1 MTANITQHKKVMF
14 FTTILL
20 TSFIGALWV
29 MKDYLSVIA
38 LSLIFAVIVHPIY
51 EFIHL
56 KFKIKRGIA
65 SLLTIIISFFLIILP
80 VILSINLFA
89 QELGSIIASYSFN
102 KSQSLAMFDDSLKT
116 INAFLASI
124 PFVQTRIDI
133 TSINQVIADIGGN
146 LSNYILD
153 RAVAIGTSSV
163 QFIINFF
170 IFLILTYF
178 SIPQLSN
185 MRKYMLKLSP
195 LEDKID
201 EIYINRL
208 IALVVSTMK
217 SIFIIALAQGL
228 LGGLFIWIA
237 GSSYILTFTILMII
251 LSIIPIVGTGFV
263 TVPIGLYM
271 LAQGNYPGAA
281 IVLLGQAIFVSN
293 IDNILRAQLLSKD
306 TSLHPAIMLMGIF
319 GGLSVFGVLGF
330 IYGPIVLI
338 FFLTSLEIY
347 TKHYKL

>member
-1 MTANITQHKKVMF
+1 MAAKISQHKKIMF
-14 FTTILL
+14 FTTMLL

-29 MKDYLSVIA
+29 LNDYLSVIA

-51 EFIHL
+51 EFIHT
-56 KFKIKRGIA
+56 KFRIRKGIA
-65 SLLTIIISFFLIILP
+65 SLFTIIISFFLIILP
-80 VILSINLFA
+80 VILSVNLFA
-89 QELGSIIASYSFN
+89 QELGGIIASFSFN
-102 KSQSLAMFDDSLKT
+102 KSQSIVFFDESLET
-116 INAFLASI
+116 INTFLATI

-146 LSNYILD
+146 FSNYILN

-170 IFLILTYF
+170 IFLILTF
-178 SIPQLSN
+178 FAIPKLQD
-185 MRKYMLKLSP
+185 MRSYMEKLSP
-195 LEDKID
+195 LENKID
-201 EIYINRL
+201 AIYIDRL
-208 IALVVSTMK
+208 IALIVSTMK

-251 LSIIPIVGTGFV
+251 LSVIPIVGTGFI